1 MRDPRIGIIGAGA
14 LSTRRIYPYI
24 GAAGAQ
30 LVGVCDLDREKAER
44 NARRFGG
51 RVYTD
56 LESML
61 EAERPDAVMI
71 CIGPAAHAALAPV
84 VMRRGIP
91 VYTEKPPAPTAP
103 ASHEVARLS
112 RETGVL
118 RTTAFTKRYNV
129 SYSRSRERIA
139 QFH

>member
-1 MRDPRIGIIGAGA
+1 MTDPRIAIVGVGA

-56 LESML
+56 MEAML

-91 VYTEKPPAPTAP
+91 VYTETSPAPTA
-103 ASHEVARLS
+103 AAARD
-112 RETGVL
+112 
-118 RTTAFTKRYNV
+118 
-129 SYSRSRERIA
+129 
-139 QFH
+139 QP